1 MATNMM
7 NKYVLVLSC
16 LIFFVMIGS
25 LIAKPADIKAI
36 YGKAKNPSF
45 CTNYMK
51 SNPKTSG
58 ADIKTLATITL
69 DSAQT
74 SASGA
79 LNKIT
84 PFSEKEPKRAL
95 RSGYVLCVQSYRSTI
110 RYLGETKKSLAS
122 GDVPGQNINVSDA
135 MRSSTYC
142 QDEMLKVKGDPSVVK
157 DGGDFQNICSIVLV
171 ISKMMM

>member
-1 MATNMM
+1 
-7 NKYVLVLSC
+7 
-16 LIFFVMIGS
+16 MIGS
-25 LIAKPADIKAI
+25 LNAKPADIKAI
-36 YGKAKNPSF
+36 CGKAKNASF

-79 LNKIT
+79 MNKIT
-84 PFSEKEPKRAL
+84 PIADEEPKRAL

-110 RYLGETKKSLAS
+110 RYLGEAKKSLAS